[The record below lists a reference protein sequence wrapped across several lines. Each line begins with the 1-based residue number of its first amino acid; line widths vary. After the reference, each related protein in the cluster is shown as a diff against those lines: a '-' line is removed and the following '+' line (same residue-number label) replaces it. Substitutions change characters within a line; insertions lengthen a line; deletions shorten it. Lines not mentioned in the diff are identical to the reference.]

1 MTFFPKKCKKVGK
14 LQLFKNRNKN
24 RKHECWKVKRD
35 VQSGQMCTGRSPWV
49 LLVSNIKWCTFS
61 QIYGNKF

>member
-1 MTFFPKKCKKVGK
+1 MTFFPKKGKKVGK

-49 LLVSNIKWCTFS
+49 FAS
-61 QIYGNKF
+61 IYIYVGSYVGT